1 MTKKRPKPCCH
12 AEPCAEL
19 DSVSF
24 QHLVKVFSAF
34 GRHTFHP
41 RPQDGVFRCN
51 LNKIILS
58 NLRDSHRNDIS
69 IQMVKGGRIIP
80 NFIGNYEHFSR
91 EVNLK
96 RLLEEYRFNKVESMT
111 IFRDKIVIIG
121 GTFDKKD
128 FYLTP
133 IGRM

>member
-1 MTKKRPKPCCH
+1 
-12 AEPCAEL
+12 
-19 DSVSF
+19 
-24 QHLVKVFSAF
+24 
-34 GRHTFHP
+34 
-41 RPQDGVFRCN
+41 
-51 LNKIILS
+51 
-58 NLRDSHRNDIS
+58 
-69 IQMVKGGRIIP
+69 MVKGGRIIP